1 MGAAT
6 VNPATALSMTIG
18 LQPDSNA
25 EAVLFLSPYVTDEGS
40 GGGLV
45 GRMNLACLR
54 KFAPQTIAFA
64 LSNKPS
70 TADYTCINAPR
81 NKLTTA
87 LCNMVGLAGRLTPSG
102 FLRSIRE
109 ILRWRPKIVFLD
121 SSSLGWLALLSRILS
136 PRTHVVVFFYNIEF
150 DFQMSRS
157 RHEGR
162 GYWLSA
168 IAEYI
173 NEQLSVM
180 AAHTLLMLTPGD
192 SQRAR
197 ELYGRGAD
205 ELTPVSLG
213 DDLSVGGLESEK
225 PVSDAVLFVGSN
237 FFANREAAAYLVEQ
251 LAPALARRGK
261 TQIWIAG
268 NAFNQADWHGELPAN
283 VRALGRVEDLTAL
296 YREASA
302 FVAPIFSGAG
312 MKVKVAEA
320 LMHGCPVIGSRFALM
335 GYVDGVSRPHLM
347 VASSVDDYVQ
357 SIAECR
363 SQRQSL
369 GQAARQ
375 DFADRFS
382 FSAAARRMKAILER
396 RAASHQ

>member
-1 MGAAT
+1 MAT
-6 VNPATALSMTIG
+6 GS
-18 LQPDSNA
+18 QSESNA

-54 KFAPQTIAFA
+54 QFAPQTIAFA

-70 TADYTCINAPR
+70 TADYTCIGAPR
-81 NKLTTA
+81 SKLATA
-87 LCNMVGLAGRLTPSG
+87 LCNMVGLAGRLTPAG
-102 FLRSIRE
+102 LLTLLRE
-109 ILRWRPKIVFLD
+109 IRRRRPKVLFLD
-121 SSSLGWLALLSRILS
+121 SSSLGWLALLSRVLR
-136 PRTHVVVFFYNIEF
+136 PHTHVVVFFYNIEF

-162 GYWLSA
+162 GYWISA
-168 IAEYI
+168 VAEYI
-173 NEQLSVM
+173 NERLSIM
-180 AAHTLLMLTPGD
+180 SAHTLLMLTPDD
-192 SQRAR
+192 SQRAK

-205 ELTPVSLG
+205 ELAPVSLG
-213 DDLSVGGLESEK
+213 DDVNAQRTQPDSES
-225 PVSDAVLFVGSN
+225 PAADAVLFVGSN

-251 LAPALARRGK
+251 LAPALARRGE

-268 NAFNQADWHGELPAN
+268 NALTRSDWNAELPAN
-283 VRALGRVEDLTAL
+283 VHALGRVEDLTAL

-312 MKVKVAEA
+312 MKVKVAES
-320 LMHGCPVIGSRFALM
+320 LMHGCPVIGSPFALK

-347 VASSVDDYVQ
+347 AASSIEDYLQ

-363 SQRQSL
+363 SKRQSL
-369 GQAARQ
+369 RQAARQ

-382 FSAAARRMKAILER
+382 FAAASRRMKTLLER
-396 RAASHQ
+396 RVASHQ

>member
-1 MGAAT
+1 MAT
-6 VNPATALSMTIG
+6 GS
-18 LQPDSNA
+18 QPDSNA
-25 EAVLFLSPYVTDEGS
+25 KTVLFLSPYVTDEGS

-54 KFAPQTIAFA
+54 EFAPQTIAFA

-70 TADYTCINAPR
+70 TADYTSINAPR
-81 NKLTTA
+81 NKLATA
-87 LCNMVGLAGRLTPSG
+87 LCNMVGLAGRLTPTG
-102 FLRSIRE
+102 MLRSIRE
-109 ILRWRPKIVFLD
+109 IWRWRPKVMFLD
-121 SSSLGWLALLSRILS
+121 SSSLGWLALWSRMLS

-150 DFQMSRS
+150 DFQLSRS
-157 RHEGR
+157 RHEGW

-168 IAEYI
+168 VAEYI
-173 NEQLSVM
+173 NERLSIM
-180 AAHTLLMLTPGD
+180 AAHTLLMLTHDD

-213 DDLSVGGLESEK
+213 DDLSAGDLESENAA
-225 PVSDAVLFVGSN
+225 SDAVLFVGSN
-237 FFANREAAAYLVEQ
+237 FFANREAATYLVEQ
-251 LAPALARRGK
+251 LAPALARRGE

-283 VRALGRVEDLTAL
+283 VRPLGRVEDLTAL

-312 MKVKVAEA
+312 MKVKVAES
-320 LMHGCPVIGSRFALM
+320 LMHGCPVIGSPFALK

-347 VASSVDDYVQ
+347 TASSVEDYLQ

-363 SQRQSL
+363 SHRQRL
-369 GQAARQ
+369 GRAARQ

-382 FSAAARRMKAILER
+382 FSAASQRMKKVLER
-396 RAASHQ
+396 RVASHQ

>member
-1 MGAAT
+1 MAT
-6 VNPATALSMTIG
+6 GSPSDGSAETA
-18 LQPDSNA
+18 
-25 EAVLFLSPYVTDEGS
+25 LFLSPYVTDEGS

-54 KFAPQTIAFA
+54 QFAPQTAAFA

-70 TADYTCINAPR
+70 GADYTCIGAPPG
-81 NKLTTA
+81 KVATA
-87 LCNMVGLAGRLTPSG
+87 LCNALGLAGRLTPSG
-102 FLRSIRE
+102 LLRSIRE
-109 ILRWRPKIVFLD
+109 IVRRRPKVLFLD
-121 SSSLGWLALLSRILS
+121 SSSLGWLALLSRVFC

-168 IAEYI
+168 VAEYL
-173 NEQLSVM
+173 NERLSVRN
-180 AAHTLLMLTPGD
+180 AHTLLMLTPDD
-192 SQRAR
+192 SLRAK

-205 ELTPVSLG
+205 ELAPVSLG
-213 DDLSVGGLESEK
+213 NDLGAQYANAQSET
-225 PVSDAVLFVGSN
+225 PAANAVLFVGSN

-251 LAPALARRGK
+251 LAPALARCGD
-261 TQIWIAG
+261 TQVWIAG
-268 NAFNQADWHGELPAN
+268 NAFTRSDRKGELPAN

-296 YREASA
+296 YREACA

-320 LMHGCPVIGSRFALM
+320 LMHGCPVIGSPFALK
-335 GYVDGVSRPHLM
+335 GYLDGVSRPHLM
-347 VASSVDDYVQ
+347 AASSIEDYLQ
-357 SIAECR
+357 AIDECR
-363 SQRQSL
+363 CKRLILQRT
-369 GQAARQ
+369 ARQ

-382 FSAAARRMKAILER
+382 FSAASRRMSSLLER
-396 RAASHQ
+396 RVASCR